1 MRIDSAKWV
10 HLPNTYEK
18 KTQAEPKPEP
28 SRQTDQLSISAEARA
43 RFEEPVKHPDR
54 LEKINALK
62 AEIHAGTYS
71 RDAREIAKRFLQG

>member
-18 KTQAEPKPEP
+18 KTQPETKPELT
-28 SRQTDQLSISAEARA
+28 RQTDQLSISAEARA
-43 RFEEPVKHPDR
+43 RFEEPVKHPER

-62 AEIHAGTYS
+62 AEINAGTYS
-71 RDAREIAKRFLQG
+71 RDVRDIAKRFLQG

>member
-10 HLPNTYEK
+10 HLPHTYG
-18 KTQAEPKPEP
+18 KTTQVETKPAS

-43 RFEEPVKHPDR
+43 RFEEPVKNPER